1 MHVRV
6 VSRVKSHRS
15 DQISF
20 RFNEAMVAVRRVPAL
35 EHNFNIVVTR
45 VFEDGDQELLE
56 DEDESKHPD
65 CLRFLL
71 MF

>member
-1 MHVRV
+1 M
-6 VSRVKSHRS
+6 SN
-15 DQISF
+15 F

-56 DEDESKHPD
+56 DEEESKH
-65 CLRFLL
+65 LNLLKYFLL
-71 MF
+71 TY

>member
-1 MHVRV
+1 M
-6 VSRVKSHRS
+6 SN
-15 DQISF
+15 F

-56 DEDESKHPD
+56 DEEESKHPN
-65 CLRFLL
+65 LLKYFLL
-71 MF
+71 TY